1 LRENLQIPAFIVM
14 VDYSKWKNIEISDDE
29 DETHPN
35 IDTPSL
41 FRWRHQARIERM
53 EEMKRESEQLE
64 KKKVE
69 NERKL
74 TEAKTKLG
82 SAEKA
87 GDADLKE
94 LKKAIES
101 LEKERA
107 EITKKKE
114 EHDKKEK
121 LAPWNVD
128 TISQPGFAKTVIN
141 KKTPRAKDEQ
151 LTDEEREAR
160 MKKFVKDNEKDLKHF
175 GMLRRYED
183 SKAFLKSHLNLVSE
197 DTANYLV
204 IWCINLEMEEKHDLM
219 EHVAHQT
226 ICMQYILELAK
237 QLDYDPRGCVDPFF
251 SKIQIAEPLYKK
263 SFDDELQ
270 QFKERIRK
278 RAAEKIEE
286 AIKEAEEEERKQR
299 IGPGGLDQ
307 LEVLESLP
315 ESLRKCFETQD
326 IQLLQDTIKEMDEAE
341 ANYHMKRC
349 VAAGLWIPDA
359 KKKKDEEE
367 GGEAEGAEEAGPS
380 EVVDE
385 QAKP

>member
-1 LRENLQIPAFIVM
+1 M

-41 FRWRHQARIERM
+41 FRWRHQARVERM
-53 EEMKRESEQLE
+53 EEMKKEAEEIQIKREENA
-64 KKKVE
+64 KKVSQAKQ
-69 NERKL
+69 KL
-74 TEAKTKLG
+74 AE
-82 SAEKA
+82 AEKA
-87 GDADLKE
+87 GDANLRE
-94 LKKAIES
+94 LKDALAA
-101 LEKERA
+101 LEKEMEA
-107 EITKKKE
+107 IKKKQE
-114 EHDKKEK
+114 EHEKKEK
-121 LAPWNVD
+121 MAPWNVD

-141 KKTPRAKDEQ
+141 KKAPRPKDEQ
-151 LTDEEREAR
+151 LTDEEKESR
-160 MKKFVKDNEKDLKHF
+160 MKNFVKENEKNLKHF

-183 SKAFLKSHLNLVSE
+183 SRAFLRDHLELVCE

-251 SKIQIAEPLYKK
+251 SKIQIADPLYKK
-263 SFDDELQ
+263 SFDDELD
-270 QFKERIRK
+270 QFKERIRR

-286 AIKEAEEEERKQR
+286 AIKEAEEEERKAR

-315 ESLRKCFETQD
+315 ENLRKCFETQD
-326 IQLLQDTIKEMDEAE
+326 IQMLQDTIKEMDEEE

-359 KKKKDEEE
+359 KKKEE
-367 GGEAEGAEEAGPS
+367 EEAGPS
-380 EVVDE
+380 DE
-385 QAKP
+385 QSKP